1 MDAVR
6 KAFGYPFTELVQPAG
21 RKRLVPKGALNGAV
35 NGIGL
40 AGILYLREGLE
51 DWGIG
56 KGLKQCAERHKLIC
70 IKSDENLPENL
81 LDKQVVF
88 VNNLLYNMYSG
99 LYIG

>member
-1 MDAVR
+1 M
-6 KAFGYPFTELVQPAG
+6 
-21 RKRLVPKGALNGAV
+21 

-56 KGLKQCAERHKLIC
+56 KGLKQCAERYKLIC
-70 IKSDENLPENL
+70 IKSDENLPENF